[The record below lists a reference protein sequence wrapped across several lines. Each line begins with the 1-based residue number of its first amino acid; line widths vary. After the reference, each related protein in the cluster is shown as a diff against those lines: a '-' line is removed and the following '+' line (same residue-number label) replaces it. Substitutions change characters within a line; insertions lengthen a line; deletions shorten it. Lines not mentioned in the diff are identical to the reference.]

1 MATITNKHPKI
12 IEPNPEEPSEDL
24 LSLDDEQGS
33 GKETIILIAICVVL
47 MATAVVVVLWR

>member
-24 LSLDDEQGS
+24 LRVESEMSVSEKYIFAG
-33 GKETIILIAICVVL
+33 IVILLAASAV
-47 MATAVVVVLWR
+47 AVVFLR